1 MHKPPWPGAKS
12 EGLQWFTSMTAVK
25 TERKSVVQLAI
36 YVLQVETLNVGHT
49 ITMEMP
55 KLNDDGSLGET
66 LIGQRPVFIPDDYEV
81 APGHTR
87 LMSAD

>member
-1 MHKPPWPGAKS
+1 M
-12 EGLQWFTSMTAVK
+12 
-25 TERKSVVQLAI
+25 
-36 YVLQVETLNVGHT
+36 LNVGHT
-49 ITMEMP
+49 ITVEMP